1 MFHLTLCLE
10 HALWP
15 ALRALADV
23 IQGALERVRYELAI
37 PRTFSSKWTSTWTSL
52 SS

>member
-1 MFHLTLCLE
+1 MAVLVLWPTKITLRPHYRDISISMFHLTLCLE

-23 IQGALERVRYELAI
+23 I
-37 PRTFSSKWTSTWTSL
+37 
-52 SS
+52 